1 MKTSKKILLATL
13 FLLAVL
19 LLNMAAVVT
28 KPGEYR
34 VIKQFGRIVRV
45 DTADSNPYGLG
56 WKIPFIQ
63 SESVITS
70 KLILSDLAASDVMTS
85 DKKSMISDCFV
96 LWQIEDPIKF
106 IQKLSGSQQNAE
118 SRISSNVYNAL
129 KNVISSLTQ
138 EEVIS
143 GRDGELAELLT
154 EKLGNN
160 LESYGIKVTKIE
172 TKMLDLPD
180 ENKEAVYSR
189 MVSERGNIAAS
200 YTAQGEQEAQKIKN
214 DTDEKTTVILA
225 QAQKTAD
232 TTIAEGEA
240 EYMRIL
246 SEAYNDES
254 KADFY
259 SFVRQ
264 LDAMKAT
271 LKNQGNTIVLDK
283 DSPIAELFYGTGN
296 GTVQTQNPQV
306 EE

>member
-1 MKTSKKILLATL
+1 MTKTAKKITLAIIIVFAALIL
-13 FLLAVL
+13 FNAST
-19 LLNMAAVVT
+19 VVT
-28 KPGEYR
+28 RPGEYR
-34 VIKQFGRIVRV
+34 VVRQFGKIVRV
-45 DTADSNPYGLG
+45 DTVDSHAYGLG
-56 WKIPFIQ
+56 FKIPFIQ
-63 SESVITS
+63 SDTAINS
-70 KLILSDLAASDVMTS
+70 KLMLYDLAASDVMTS

-96 LWQIEDPIKF
+96 LWRIEDPVKF

-143 GRDGELAELLT
+143 GRDGELADMLT
-154 EKLGNN
+154 ENLGSS
-160 LESYGIKVTKIE
+160 LASYGVKVEKIE

-180 ENKEAVYSR
+180 ENKDAVYTR
-189 MVSERGNIAAS
+189 MISERNNIAAS
-200 YTAQGEQEAQKIKN
+200 YTAQGEQQAQEIKN

-246 SEAYNDES
+246 SEAYNDTS

-264 LDAMKAT
+264 LDAVKAT
-271 LKNQGNTIVLDK
+271 LKNGENTIVLDK
-283 DSPIAELFYGTGN
+283 DSPIAKIFY
-296 GTVQTQNPQV
+296 QMD
-306 EE
+306 

>member
-1 MKTSKKILLATL
+1 MTKTAKKIT
-13 FLLAVL
+13 LAVIIVF
-19 LLNMAAVVT
+19 AALILFNAATVVT
-28 KPGEYR
+28 RPGEYR
-34 VIKQFGRIVRV
+34 VVRQFGKIVRV
-45 DTADSNPYGLG
+45 DTVDSHAYGLG
-56 WKIPFIQ
+56 FKIPFIQ
-63 SESVITS
+63 SDTAINS
-70 KLILSDLAASDVMTS
+70 KLMLYDLAASDVMTS

-96 LWQIEDPIKF
+96 LWRIEDPVKF

-143 GRDGELAELLT
+143 GRDGELADMLT
-154 EKLGNN
+154 ENLGSS
-160 LESYGIKVTKIE
+160 LASYGIKVEKIE

-180 ENKEAVYSR
+180 ENKDAVYTR
-189 MVSERGNIAAS
+189 MISERNNIAAS
-200 YTAQGEQEAQKIKN
+200 YTAQGEQQAQEIKN
-214 DTDEKTTVILA
+214 DTDEQTTVILA

-246 SEAYNDES
+246 SEAYNDTS

-264 LDAMKAT
+264 LDAVKAT
-271 LKNQGNTIVLDK
+271 LKNGENTIVLDK
-283 DSPIAELFYGTGN
+283 DSPIAKIFY
-296 GTVQTQNPQV
+296 Q
-306 EE
+306 

>member
-1 MKTSKKILLATL
+1 MKTNKKNILLVILVL
-13 FLLAVL
+13 FLLIT
-19 LLNMAAVVT
+19 LNEAAVVT

-34 VIKQFGRIVRV
+34 VIKQFGKIVRV
-45 DTADSNPYGLG
+45 DTVDSHPYGLG
-56 WKIPFIQ
+56 WKLPFIQ
-63 SESVITS
+63 SETVIS
-70 KLILSDLAASDVMTS
+70 SQLLLCDLAASDVMTS

-96 LWQIEDPIKF
+96 LWRIEDPVKF

-129 KNVISSLTQ
+129 KNVISSLSQ

-154 EKLGNN
+154 TTLGNN
-160 LESYGIKVTKIE
+160 LESYGIKVVKIE

-180 ENKEAVYSR
+180 ENKEAVYNR

-200 YTAQGEQEAQKIKN
+200 FKAKGEQEAQKIKN

-246 SEAYNDES
+246 SDAYNDES

-271 LKNQGNTIVLDK
+271 LKKQGNTIVLDK
-283 DSPIAELFYGTGN
+283 DSPIAELFY
-296 GTVQTQNPQV
+296 QKQ
-306 EE
+306 

>member
-1 MKTSKKILLATL
+1 MMKSVKK
-13 FLLAVL
+13 AVL
-19 LLNMAAVVT
+19 TVVVIVAAIVLFNGVTVIT

-34 VIKQFGRIVRV
+34 VVKQFGKIVRV
-45 DTADSNPYGLG
+45 DTSESHPYGLG
-56 WKIPFIQ
+56 FKIPFLQTEIA
-63 SESVITS
+63 INK

-96 LWQIEDPIKF
+96 LWRIEDPMKF

-118 SRISSNVYNAL
+118 SRISSNVYSAL

-143 GRDGELAELLT
+143 GRDGELAKTLT
-154 EKLGNN
+154 ESLGGN
-160 LESYGIKVTKIE
+160 LQTYGIKIEKIE

-180 ENKEAVYSR
+180 ENKNAVYNR
-189 MVSERGNIAAS
+189 MISERGNIAAT
-200 YTAQGEQEAQKIKN
+200 YTAKGEKQAQQIKN

-232 TTIAEGEA
+232 TTVAEGEA

-246 SEAYNDES
+246 SKSYNDES
-254 KADFY
+254 KAEFY

-264 LDAMKAT
+264 LDAIKAT
-271 LKNQGNTIVLDK
+271 LKNGENTIVLDK
-283 DSPIAELFYGTGN
+283 DSPIAELFYS
-296 GTVQTQNPQV
+296 QN
-306 EE
+306 

>member
-1 MKTSKKILLATL
+1 MKKKILIVPCIIIAL
-13 FLLAVL
+13 VL
-19 LLNMAAVVT
+19 VLSAMVVT

-34 VIKQFGRIVRV
+34 VIKQFGKIVRV
-45 DTADSNPYGLG
+45 EENDGSSYGVS
-56 WKIPFIQ
+56 WRIPFVQ
-63 SESVITS
+63 SETS
-70 KLILSDLAASDVMTS
+70 ISSKVILSDLPASDVMTS

-96 LWQIEDPIKF
+96 LWKIEDPIKF
-106 IQKLSGSQQNAE
+106 IQKLSGSEQNAE

-154 EKLGNN
+154 ERLGAN
-160 LESYGIKVTKIE
+160 LESYGIKVEKIE

-189 MVSERGNIAAS
+189 MISERNNIAAS
-200 YTAQGEQEAQKIKN
+200 YTAQGEQQAQEIKN
-214 DTDEKTTVILA
+214 DTNEQVTVLLA
-225 QAQKTAD
+225 QAQKQAD

-264 LDAMKAT
+264 LDAVKAT
-271 LKNQGNTIVLDK
+271 LANGENTIVLDK
-283 DSPIAELFYGTGN
+283 NSPIAELFY
-296 GTVQTQNPQV
+296 
-306 EE
+306 

>member
-1 MKTSKKILLATL
+1 MKKKMIIIPIAIVAL
-13 FLLAVL
+13 VL
-19 LLNMAAVVT
+19 LLSSLVVT

-45 DTADSNPYGLG
+45 EQNDGKSYGLSF
-56 WKIPFIQ
+56 KIPFIQ
-63 SESVITS
+63 SEHVIST
-70 KLILSDLAASDVMTS
+70 KLKLSDLPASDVMTS

-96 LWQIEDPIKF
+96 LWRIEDPVKF
-106 IQKLSGSQQNAE
+106 IQKLSSSQQNAE

-143 GRDGELAELLT
+143 GRDGELAALLT
-154 EKLGNN
+154 EKLGTN
-160 LESYGIKVTKIE
+160 LESYGIKVEKIE

-180 ENKEAVYSR
+180 ENKEAVYKR
-189 MVSERGNIAAS
+189 MISERNNIAAS
-200 YTAQGEQEAQKIKN
+200 YTAQGEQKAQEIKN
-214 DTDEKTTVILA
+214 DTDETVTVLLA
-225 QAQKTAD
+225 KAEKEAD
-232 TTIAEGEA
+232 TLVAEGEA

-264 LDAMKAT
+264 LDAIKTT
-271 LKNQGNTIVLDK
+271 LKNGDDTIVLDK
-283 DSPIAELFYGTGN
+283 NSPIAEIFY
-296 GTVQTQNPQV
+296 
-306 EE
+306 